1 MSISIIVP
9 IYNAS
14 LYLRRCLDNI
24 VKQLTDNIE
33 LILIDDG
40 STDDSYDIC
49 KEYEKSYNG
58 IKLIRQTNRGVGVAR
73 NNGLTNSSGD
83 WVTFL
88 DSDDFLSEDFYKIA
102 EPFLHINR
110 DIIFFNYITEDI
122 DKKND
127 VSDLSAPIDI
137 EKKDNETLIK
147 NCFLAKS
154 ITESSNVNLRSV
166 WGKLIKRS
174 FLISNNIFF
183 DENVKIGED
192 MIFMLKIYSSLSSAF
207 YVPSV
212 IYHYHFSNPTS
223 ITNSFKPDL
232 KIMIDCFNVSIA
244 VWLILNPNYNI
255 YFYNYRLNDLIL
267 YFKYDFFHKLNK
279 SPKHNRKRNDKC
291 FWYVHP
297 LGNTQFLLDF
307 TFDF

>member
-1 MSISIIVP
+1 M
-9 IYNAS
+9 
-14 LYLRRCLDNI
+14 
-24 VKQLTDNIE
+24 
-33 LILIDDG
+33 
-40 STDDSYDIC
+40 
-49 KEYEKSYNG
+49 
-58 IKLIRQTNRGVGVAR
+58 
-73 NNGLTNSSGD
+73 
-83 WVTFL
+83 
-88 DSDDFLSEDFYKIA
+88 
-102 EPFLHINR
+102 HINR

-183 DENVKIGED
+183 DENVKIVED

-279 SPKHNRKRNDKC
+279 SPKHNRKRMKQLFVKGEYKQFYNISKKNGLIKHYPFLKRLV
-291 FWYVHP
+291 FWLAIHNFY
-297 LGNTQFLLDF
+297 LTLRLIFKLKYN
-307 TFDF
+307 